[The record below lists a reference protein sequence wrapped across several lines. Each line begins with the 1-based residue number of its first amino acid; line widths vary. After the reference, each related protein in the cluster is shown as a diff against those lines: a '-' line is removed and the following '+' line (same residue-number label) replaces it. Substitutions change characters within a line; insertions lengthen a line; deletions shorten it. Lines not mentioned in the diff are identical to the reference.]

1 MGINKGISYINTQYI
16 WGKRQIS
23 KYLYSSEFL
32 RFSIRNI
39 HYLILRETE
48 LELRR
53 KLTAWGGSV
62 GKVEE
67 LRRNK
72 QNRPDLSFFSCQ
84 QTCRAY

>member
-1 MGINKGISYINTQYI
+1 MGINKGISYINAQYI

-32 RFSIRNI
+32 RFSIQNI

-84 QTCRAY
+84 QTCRAH

>member
-1 MGINKGISYINTQYI
+1 MGE
-16 WGKRQIS
+16 RQIS

-32 RFSIRNI
+32 RFSMRNI

-84 QTCRAY
+84 QTCRAH